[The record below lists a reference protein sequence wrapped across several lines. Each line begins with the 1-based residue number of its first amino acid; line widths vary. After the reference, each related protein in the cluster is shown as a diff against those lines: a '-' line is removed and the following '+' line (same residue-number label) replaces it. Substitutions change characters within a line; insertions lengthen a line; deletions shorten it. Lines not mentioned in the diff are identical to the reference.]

1 MAELVPLKFTALQ
14 YHGFG
19 SQVNKFEPVSSDGHQ
34 LSVAGAG
41 PGLGGPMSD
50 VYGELG
56 PDGPD
61 QWEGSHSLMAG
72 GGPGEG
78 VRALYSKVQ
87 CIT

>member
-1 MAELVPLKFTALQ
+1 MKKFD
-14 YHGFG
+14 
-19 SQVNKFEPVSSDGHQ
+19 QVSRDGHQ
-34 LSVAGAG
+34 MSLAVA
-41 PGLGGPMSD
+41 GLGGPMSD

-56 PDGPD
+56 PGGPD

-72 GGPGEG
+72 VGPGEG